1 MTDKLRRTLY
11 NIYMGAFLFYLL
23 VPLALM
29 GGAAFN
35 DSKLPSVYPWKGLTD
50 RWFVDLWNDDT
61 MWYSFRNTLLVALA
75 VVALAV
81 PIGTAA
87 GNGMPVRNSVGVR
100 NVTAEVASRYSPCSE
115 RSRTKALRNAS
126 FGTTSA

>member
-1 MTDKLRRTLY
+1 MDDKMRRTLY
-11 NIYMGAFLFYLL
+11 NIYMGLFLIYLL

-50 RWFVDLWNDDT
+50 RWFIDLWNDST
-61 MWYSFRNTLLVALA
+61 MWSSFRNTILVALA

-81 PIGTAA
+81 PIGTASA
-87 GNGMPVRNSVGVR
+87 IVVKPAAFNSDANAVRICAWHPNSVACR
-100 NVTAEVASRYSPCSE
+100 ASAWSFA
-115 RSRTKALRNAS
+115 RSCC
-126 FGTTSA
+126 